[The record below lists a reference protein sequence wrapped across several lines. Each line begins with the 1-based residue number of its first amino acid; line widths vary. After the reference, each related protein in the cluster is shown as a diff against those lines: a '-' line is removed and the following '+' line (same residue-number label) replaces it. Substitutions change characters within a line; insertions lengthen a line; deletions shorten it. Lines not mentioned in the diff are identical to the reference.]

1 MTLWSENAAAG
12 PTQPAHNN
20 DYYCNLSL
28 TLINHSEMGKKPS
41 FTEVLFPGRGPR
53 LLDRNCNQGEKG
65 EEAASEET
73 PPNKRVSGSSRLALS
88 DYDDVGTRAVDD

>member
-1 MTLWSENAAAG
+1 VG
-12 PTQPAHNN
+12 H
-20 DYYCNLSL
+20 DYWIEIA
-28 TLINHSEMGKKPS
+28 TRGK
-41 FTEVLFPGRGPR
+41 
-53 LLDRNCNQGEKG
+53 KG